1 MEVGPRDRDRLS
13 SRKSP
18 RPDVDDRHQTRPR
31 ARADAQMEK
40 LRRRSVLLLG
50 GHFKFLDAH
59 PPDSGETCWHAVA
72 RRVRATAAVDVE
84 YAQGARA
91 DGTHA
96 AVRARPRAVLGK
108 STSRP
113 ILKRTVVIVVVSRI
127 SPLPC
132 RPRPLPCRTR
142 RSSRGFAASARM
154 LSVRRWPRAR
164 NSRDSTTRLACSK
177 FARNST
183 RNSRTA
189 TRDAP
194 SCSAARARASPPTA
208 RRASPP
214 PPNASPP
221 PPPTVRTALAP
232 PRPLAPSRPSVP
244 TPRAWTTT
252 TRATRVASRS
262 RVVEGHLDATP
273 PPPTAPPRAPP
284 RTPGGTASTRPPPWT
299 PTNAVADA
307 RAMPPSRPRPRR
319 PIPSPRTSPPRLSR
333 RIPPRRTT

>member
-1 MEVGPRDRDRLS
+1 
-13 SRKSP
+13 
-18 RPDVDDRHQTRPR
+18 
-31 ARADAQMEK
+31 MEK
-40 LRRRSVLLLG
+40 LRRRSVLRILNSWTRTRRTREKPAGMPSRDESARLRQLTSNTLKVRVPTG
-50 GHFKFLDAH
+50 LT
-59 PPDSGETCWHAVA
+59 PPS
-72 RRVRATAAVDVE
+72 
-84 YAQGARA
+84 ARA
-91 DGTHA
+91 
-96 AVRARPRAVLGK
+96 RARFSENRPLGPSSREQLSSWWSHVSHPFRAV
-108 STSRP
+108 P
-113 ILKRTVVIVVVSRI
+113 V
-127 SPLPC
+127 
-132 RPRPLPCRTR
+132 PLPCRTR